1 MQKIILSSRKITKCK
16 KICLGINSFHQ
27 TFFSSGYLNFVHCC
41 IMFVLSK
48 NILQPNSWE
57 RHLQNVSTRFYH
69 MFPVILFMCPFMG
82 VYIFINGD
90 LM

>member
-1 MQKIILSSRKITKCK
+1 MQKIILSSHKITKCK
-16 KICLGINSFHQ
+16 GIMSEYKFVSPK
-27 TFFSSGYLNFVHCC
+27 FFFGNLNFVHCC